1 MDSPLSI
8 VILNH
13 STPIHKK
20 QGTAKEIKRKQ
31 QKYIILIIMEF
42 IEYLGKET
50 AWETLVF
57 LYQSDCFFMLSVTHD
72 PIGTVP
78 RKPHDRLQRNT
89 Q

>member
-1 MDSPLSI
+1 MDSTLSI

-57 LYQSDCFFMLSVTHD
+57 LYQSDFFYAKRNARS
-72 PIGTVP
+72 
-78 RKPHDRLQRNT
+78 DRNST
-89 Q
+89 SKTA